1 MDFRILILTFVI
13 SLAGCSAVGIVETND
28 PHEKIEQAMYLL
40 NTEKR
45 PIPADKLLAQAI
57 NTFEQQHD
65 QMGLVRA
72 YRARGHFL
80 LTDSV
85 KNNSKF
91 FINNGFFIDGKIYDK
106 REEIAIEYFLKVHAI
121 LDNDPRPLYSAK
133 TQINMTLTE
142 MYSKYSN
149 TPKNVCK
156 YLKEA
161 TFYHSK
167 FQEESQDENV
177 APLSGYDRFIDFES
191 KYTTQYQCT

>member
-1 MDFRILILTFVI
+1 MDFRVYFIILLI
-13 SLAGCSAVGIVETND
+13 SLTGCSAVGVVETND
-28 PHEKIEQAMYLL
+28 PHEKIEQAIYLL
-40 NTEKR
+40 ISENR

-57 NTFEQQHD
+57 NIFEQQHD

-80 LTDSV
+80 LSDSV

-91 FINNGFFIDGKIYDK
+91 FINHGFFIDGDVYNK
-106 REEIAIEYFLKVHAI
+106 REEKAIEYFLKIRAI
-121 LDNDPRPLYSAK
+121 LDGDTRPLYSAK

-142 MYSKYSN
+142 MYAKYSD

-156 YLKEA
+156 YLKDA

-167 FQEESQDENV
+167 LEEESNGQNV
-177 APLSGYDRFIDFES
+177 APLSGYNRFIDFKS
-191 KYTTQYQCT
+191 KYTTKYQCT